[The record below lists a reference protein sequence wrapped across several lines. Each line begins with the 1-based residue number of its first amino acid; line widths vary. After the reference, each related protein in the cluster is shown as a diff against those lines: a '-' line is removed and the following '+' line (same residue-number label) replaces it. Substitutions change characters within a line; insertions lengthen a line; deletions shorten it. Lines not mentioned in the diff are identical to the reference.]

1 MSEKASVTKENL
13 ICQHPLGY
21 FDKKVFSIAPSS
33 SPQRALLSR
42 TLLDG
47 ACIKPGKG
55 KKLLHAKGRS
65 DGSSMFSRAK
75 CSKQLR
81 VALVISYSSS
91 SLEWLLAGRVAG
103 PQTLFRCQYLRR
115 GVETIPLEIAKEF
128 NLSITLFWGIKPILS
143 FFSIPTLLFIGGS
156 SDGWHIS
163 VTIVEQGSR
172 SL

>member
-1 MSEKASVTKENL
+1 MVTPVSTVQLN
-13 ICQHPLGY
+13 CWNPFTY
-21 FDKKVFSIAPSS
+21 SKKVK
-33 SPQRALLSR
+33 RG
-42 TLLDG
+42 T
-47 ACIKPGKG
+47 
-55 KKLLHAKGRS
+55 KGRS

-75 CSKQLR
+75 CSKQLRVAFR

-115 GVETIPLEIAKEF
+115 GVETIPLEIAKEL
-128 NLSITLFWGIKPILS
+128 NLSITFIWGIKPILS

-172 SL
+172 SLWMKPISANEIDAGVGESKLED